1 MTTDSIVNP
10 KSMAAAGIGLML
22 VGCFMFS
29 LNDTMGKWLVA
40 TYSVGQLLLIRSIA
54 ALILLA
60 PFVYREGWPAFADA
74 PRPRLQILRGVLS
87 ALEVGLF
94 YRAVAYLP
102 LADVTTFYLAG
113 PIFVTALSP
122 FLLGEKIG
130 WKRGSAVIVGFIGVL
145 VAMRPSTASLS
156 VPAPIALAGS
166 VLFALLMIATRAVRG
181 TSDTVLVTTQTVGA
195 LVLGIISAPFHWV
208 TPSPRDFLLLSLL
221 GVVAMFAH
229 VFVNR
234 SLKLAPASL
243 VVPYQYTLI
252 LWAMVLGYFAFGDV
266 PGLLLVAGA
275 GIIVAAGI
283 FIFLRE
289 QTLAA
294 GDETIPPPAAEHFF
308 VRAIFIARPFSLRSP
323 RSSAGCFCPRR
334 GATPSCA
341 APA

>member
-10 KSMAAAGIGLML
+10 KSTAAAGIALML
-22 VGCFMFS
+22 LGCFMFS

-60 PFVYREGWPAFADA
+60 PFIRREGWHAFREA
-74 PRPRLQILRGVLS
+74 PRPGLQIVRAVLS
-87 ALEVGLF
+87 ALEVALF
-94 YRAVAYLP
+94 YWAVAYLP

-113 PIFVTALSP
+113 PIFVTALAP

-130 WKRGSAVIVGFIGVL
+130 WKRWTAVIAGFIGVL
-145 VAMRPSTASLS
+145 VAMRPSAESLS
-156 VPAPIALAGS
+156 LPALIALGGS
-166 VLFALLMIATRAVRG
+166 VLFAFLMIATRTVRG

-195 LVLGIISAPFHWV
+195 LALGIVSAPFSWV

-221 GVVAMFAH
+221 GVVAMIAH

-266 PGLLLVAGA
+266 PEMLLVAGA

-289 QTLAA
+289 QTLAT
-294 GDETIPPPAAEHFF
+294 GDGPIPPPAA
-308 VRAIFIARPFSLRSP
+308 
-323 RSSAGCFCPRR
+323 
-334 GATPSCA
+334 
-341 APA
+341 